1 MVDHTFRPTSNGPAC
16 SVARPALQG
25 SVPGTSKWPRL
36 GVLCGSQVLSPEPG
50 PGKQQDEK
58 GAQRESQGVAHPQR
72 PPIGWGHQ
80 GLAHLSRTHSRASP
94 LGSRAIQNLCC
105 SVVLQRAFK
114 GQAEVPLARRYL
126 LTLTLDIV
134 TLYKS
139 GRSQG
144 HLDRTPW
151 QPQPKT
157 LGHQVPALQHSIQL
171 QD

>member
-1 MVDHTFRPTSNGPAC
+1 MADHMFRPNFNGPCLFSGQA
-16 SVARPALQG
+16 SSAW
-25 SVPGTSKWPRL
+25 SVPGTCKWPQLR
-36 GVLCGSQVLSPEPG
+36 VPCGSQSFLLKQDQESSRMRRGPEGTP
-50 PGKQQDEK
+50 
-58 GAQRESQGVAHPQR
+58 RCR
-72 PPIGWGHQ
+72 PPAVAAHWLGHQ

-139 GRSQG
+139 GRIQG
-144 HLDRTPW
+144 RLDNPRW